1 MRKPARWLLNIA
13 ISLDQAC
20 NALIGGDPDE
30 TLSSVLGKAE
40 RGDFGERC
48 RRRTA
53 WLRALVDWTFRALG
67 DGPDHCARSIEDD
80 EGRRRL

>member
-1 MRKPARWLLNIA
+1 MRKPARWLLNV
-13 ISLDQAC
+13 LVGFDQTC

-30 TLSSVLGKAE
+30 TLSSVLGKAA
-40 RGDFGERC
+40 RGDFGEDC

-53 WLRALVDWTFRALG
+53 GLRAAVDWCFGLLG
-67 DGPDHCARSIEDD
+67 DPDHCARSVEAD